1 MSKRPSQNVIRILDR
16 IHDRMESPADRILH
30 SLTPW
35 SSYFVLPLFALANA
49 GIPFMFD
56 LNEGDTQL
64 MLAIFFGL
72 VVGKPLGIFTG
83 AWLADRSN
91 FADKPSA
98 YTWRQLLGAA
108 TLAGMGF
115 TMSLFFAG
123 RAFPDPNDFSA
134 AKIAIFL
141 ASLTA
146 GILGTFILYKKT

>member
-1 MSKRPSQNVIRILDR
+1 
-16 IHDRMESPADRILH
+16 MESPADRILH